1 MYHIATDGS
10 KWIFDKYNR
19 IWKGMGFEMQKR
31 FSERQKN
38 FLVQKFDMGEKSGM
52 KCDPVGVSAEMRTV

>member
-1 MYHIATDGS
+1 
-10 KWIFDKYNR
+10 
-19 IWKGMGFEMQKR
+19 MQKR

-52 KCDPVGVSAEMRTV
+52 KCDPLGVSAEMRTV